1 MCYVS
6 VHFVY
11 SQKLLEHLRI
21 RNLCW
26 DAVVSKTDKAL
37 LGMGMRGQ
45 TVSQE
50 VHGQFQVTL
59 GNDGLVK

>member
-1 MCYVS
+1 M
-6 VHFVY
+6 
-11 SQKLLEHLRI
+11 
-21 RNLCW
+21 
-26 DAVVSKTDKAL
+26 SKTDKAL
-37 LGMGMRGQ
+37 LGMGRWGQ